1 MYVLTSTVNQANL
14 SIKYLHEHLTKSA
27 RRTQSAAPP
36 SSSRRLLRLLRP
48 LLRPLPLLRT
58 STSTRERSSRR
69 TLRASLRARRAL
81 AAAHD
86 DTGDLRSTSARKGIC
101 EQRTERLLRDAMAG
115 ASRWI
120 LVGHMQKV
128 YSVVLDLQNT
138 QNGGDS
144 WNEWMVGTFCCFLCL
159 APPSSLL
166 SSRSPSLIIS
176 PSPAFALAAATHCY
190 GCIRGTRFAYPPRRA
205 PSLPPSNTSPTLS
218 LPSLR
223 TRVESPCCKSSP
235 AGLRLR
241 RHAWAEL
248 RTYGTRICRVPRIRA
263 TLLLLCPSSLHPR
276 VTIAHSFLRPGRSL
290 PHHIPCLALYLSL
303 PFLFTRSIHTMC
315 LCSFE

>member
-1 MYVLTSTVNQANL
+1 MTNLQVLTSAVNQANL

-27 RRTQSAAPP
+27 RGTQSAAPP

-48 LLRPLPLLRT
+48 LPSLPM
-58 STSTRERSSRR
+58 STSTREQSSRR
-69 TLRASLRARRAL
+69 TLRASLHARRAL

-86 DTGDLRSTSARKGIC
+86 DTGDLRSASARKGIC

-120 LVGHMQKV
+120 LVGHTQKV

-144 WNEWMVGTFCCFLCL
+144 WNEWTVGISCCFLCL

-176 PSPAFALAAATHCY
+176 PSPAFALAAATHRY
-190 GCIRGTRFAYPPRRA
+190 GCIRGTRFASPPRCA

-218 LPSLR
+218 LPSLCAC
-223 TRVESPCCKSSP
+223 VESLCCKSSP
-235 AGLRLR
+235 AGLQ

-248 RTYGTRICRVPRIRA
+248 RTYGTRIRHAPRIRA

-290 PHHIPCLALYLSL
+290 PHHVPRLALYLSL
-303 PFLFTRSIHTMC
+303 PFLFTRSIHAMC